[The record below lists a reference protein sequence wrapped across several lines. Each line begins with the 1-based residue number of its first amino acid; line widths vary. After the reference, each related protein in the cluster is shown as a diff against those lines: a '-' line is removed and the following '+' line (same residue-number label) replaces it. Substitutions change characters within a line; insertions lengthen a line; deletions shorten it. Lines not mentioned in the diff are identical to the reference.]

1 MDNNNTIQLYNITK
15 TGASLVYPAPD
26 GHFAGS
32 DQDGNGSS
40 GSDIYWDVDDEAICE
55 CLLL

>member
-1 MDNNNTIQLYNITK
+1 MDKNNTIQLYNISK

-40 GSDIYWDVDDEAICE
+40 GSDIYWDVDDEAICK
-55 CLLL
+55 CL